1 MAIIDLETFEAKDYR
16 AVIAMLVRKLG
27 GEVIVSLKENE
38 GDDTGR
44 LVLNFD
50 PDKMELTITDV
61 SDRNN

>member
-27 GEVIVSLKENE
+27 GKVIVSLKENE

-50 PDKMELTITDV
+50 PDKMELTITDF